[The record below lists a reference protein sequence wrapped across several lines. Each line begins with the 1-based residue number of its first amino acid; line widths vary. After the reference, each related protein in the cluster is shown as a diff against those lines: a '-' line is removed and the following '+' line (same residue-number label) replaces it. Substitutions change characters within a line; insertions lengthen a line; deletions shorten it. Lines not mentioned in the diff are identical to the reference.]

1 MNAISQHQFQA
12 HWAVVRRR
20 VRDRWPQLTAGTVE
34 EIDGRVERLYRALV
48 EDCGLP
54 RAVAARELWE
64 FLHRESSQHAG
75 YCSLN

>member
-1 MNAISQHQFQA
+1 MNAISQHEFQA

-20 VRDRWPQLTAGTVE
+20 VRDRWPQLTARTVE
-34 EIDGRVERLYRALV
+34 EINGRVERLYWALV
-48 EDCGLP
+48 EECGLP